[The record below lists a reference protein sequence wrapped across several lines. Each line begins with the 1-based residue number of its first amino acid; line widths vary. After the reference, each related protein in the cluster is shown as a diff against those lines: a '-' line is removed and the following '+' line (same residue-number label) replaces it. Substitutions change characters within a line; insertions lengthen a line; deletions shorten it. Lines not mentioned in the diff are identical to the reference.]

1 MTRCE
6 DGLKRLR
13 RHPKKA
19 RSSRAKSDA
28 DLRTDFWRAPD
39 QTLLSRK
46 TAAAGLGYTVGWLEW
61 AATHGGGPV
70 LTKLGRSVRYRK
82 ADVLA
87 WLEAN
92 SRRIRS
98 TADLVDGTEA

>member
-1 MTRCE
+1 MQRIAAMP
-6 DGLKRLR
+6 KRIEPPRVPSVAELR
-13 RHPKKA
+13 A
-19 RSSRAKSDA
+19 
-28 DLRTDFWRAPD
+28 DFWRAPVEA
-39 QTLLSRK
+39 LLDRK

-61 AATHGGGPV
+61 VATHGGGPV

-98 TADLVDGTEA
+98 TSELDRREV